1 MKWTK
6 FTMVVYDFGL
16 FYATYSK
23 CFSTFALVNQQKSSM
38 KHVLH
43 IFLFLCSICYTL
55 SSAGQAVWQH
65 YTVSDGLITN
75 EVRQVVELPNGQV
88 MVNCEGAFCLFD
100 GQTFREVAC
109 NLTRVYR
116 LEHFG
121 GYAHM
126 WEGDS
131 LLWLRD
137 YYHLYLFDARARIF
151 RYDVEARLAEEQVK
165 RFVTGEGTYEDVDDR
180 WQLLADSIGAA
191 AKVAHAMTDRQGGR
205 WIGTRGNGLFYV
217 RPPRP
222 QAISIG
228 HNDSLL
234 CIARYMQDSQGRAWQ
249 CTMNGL
255 YCRSQ
260 SDLLCPDSKAVRYG
274 QDNVTGFVHNRIVFI
289 TELHDGRLL
298 LCNNGNYL
306 GYFNPEART
315 FDVLNRKLPQID
327 AKYRWIVGACPLT
340 KDEVLVYSQNGAF
353 LLDIKHDSISEFS
366 SANEIA
372 RWTEKY
378 NCALLDSKGRL
389 WLGTQNGLF
398 SLTPAPSPK
407 GEGGAYGDERS
418 KYITQR
424 IEGLA
429 NNCIRSLVEDQ
440 EGNIWVGTS
449 SGISRIRE
457 ASTLPIV
464 YSPFSILNLGPAD
477 GVPQVSMDERA
488 ATLLDDGCLVF
499 VQHTMGLVTFRPE
512 WFVADTITFPVHLV
526 GFEVN
531 GSSAQLLPS
540 ITGKATGRRALL
552 GNGDGGGSFP
562 HTQNYLTFRFSALNY
577 AAPEHTSYRYR
588 LVGLDRDWLY
598 DNSGT
603 GLATA
608 SYNALQPG
616 HYVFEAQ
623 CSVTGGDWGEVLSVP
638 FTIRPP
644 WWLTWWMKTA
654 YFLIGL
660 IGFIGLIDYYL
671 KRKRARLE
679 AEAEERVNHL
689 FELREQARHQ
699 FVENVRIDASKIGV
713 NSEEEALVGQLLKA
727 IEKNLGNTEYSVDQL
742 ARDVALGRTN
752 LYKRMQTMLGITPND
767 FIRSVRLKRA
777 AVLLSDTNLSI
788 VEISERVGFNTPR
801 YFSTQFKKMFGVT
814 PSEYR

>member
-1 MKWTK
+1 MRHSIYIV
-6 FTMVVYDFGL
+6 FLLLSFG
-16 FYATYSK
+16 
-23 CFSTFALVNQQKSSM
+23 
-38 KHVLH
+38 
-43 IFLFLCSICYTL
+43 CSL
-55 SSAGQAVWQH
+55 QAFGQSRWRH
-65 YTVSDGLITN
+65 YTICDGLTTN
-75 EVRQVVELPNGQV
+75 EVRQVVELTNGQV
-88 MVNCEGAFCLFD
+88 MVNCEGVFCLFD
-100 GQTFREVAC
+100 GQAFQPVTCDRSRIFALDNYV
-109 NLTRVYR
+109 
-116 LEHFG
+116 
-121 GYAHM
+121 GYANL
-126 WEGDS
+126 WQGDS

-137 YYHLYLFDARARIF
+137 FYYLYLYDARTCSF
-151 RYDVEARLAEEQVK
+151 RYDVQQRLSDPQIAALAG
-165 RFVTGEGTYEDVDDR
+165 GEGTYQRPDDR

-191 AKVAHAMTDRQGGR
+191 SKVAHVMRDRQGGI
-205 WIGTRGNGLFYV
+205 WIGTQTNGLFYIYPE
-217 RPPRP
+217 RPRV
-222 QAISIG
+222 QVLHDAALEQQVCG
-228 HNDSLL
+228 MKDSRGRIWYCTAEGLVGVKAPSPTL
-234 CIARYMQDSQGRAWQ
+234 PVGAR
-249 CTMNGL
+249 
-255 YCRSQ
+255 
-260 SDLLCPDSKAVRYG
+260 DSKSEKWLFT
-274 QDNVTGFVHNRIVFI
+274 QENTTGFVHNRMVFI
-289 TELHDGRLL
+289 TELFDGRLL
-298 LCNNGNYL
+298 LCNNGNFL

-366 SANEIA
+366 PANEIA

-378 NCALLDSKGRL
+378 NCVLLASKGRV

-398 SLTPAPSPK
+398 LT
-407 GEGGAYGDERS
+407 EREKRKATGRRPLVGNEVKS
-418 KYITQR
+418 EKYKLPVR

-429 NNCIRSLVEDQ
+429 NNCIRSLVEDK

-449 SGISRIRE
+449 SGISRVGANE
-457 ASTLPIV
+457 
-464 YSPFSILNLGPAD
+464 PFSILNLGSAD

-488 ATLLDDGCLVF
+488 ATLLDDGRLVF

-512 WFVADTITFPVHLV
+512 WFAADSTSFPVHLV

-531 GSSAQLLPS
+531 GISAQLLPS

-588 LVGLDRDWLY
+588 LVGIDRDWLY

-623 CSVTGGDWGEVLSVP
+623 CSVAGGDWGEVLSVP

-644 WWLTWWMKTA
+644 WWLTWWMKMV
-654 YFLIGL
+654 YGLIVLMGIIGL
-660 IGFIGLIDYYL
+660 ISYYL
-671 KRKRARLE
+671 KKKRARLE

-699 FVENVRIDASKIGV
+699 FVENIRIDASKIGV
-713 NSEEEALVGQLLKA
+713 NSEEEVLVGQLLKA
-727 IEKNLGNTEYSVDQL
+727 IENNLGNSEYSVDQL

-777 AVLLSDTNLSI
+777 AVLLSDTDLSI
-788 VEISERVGFNTPR
+788 VEISERVGFSTPR
-801 YFSTQFKKMFGVT
+801 YFSSSFKKMFGVT
-814 PSEYR
+814 PSEYRDGNNM

>member
-1 MKWTK
+1 
-6 FTMVVYDFGL
+6 
-16 FYATYSK
+16 
-23 CFSTFALVNQQKSSM
+23 
-38 KHVLH
+38 
-43 IFLFLCSICYTL
+43 
-55 SSAGQAVWQH
+55 
-65 YTVSDGLITN
+65 
-75 EVRQVVELPNGQV
+75 
-88 MVNCEGAFCLFD
+88 
-100 GQTFREVAC
+100 
-109 NLTRVYR
+109 
-116 LEHFG
+116 
-121 GYAHM
+121 
-126 WEGDS
+126 
-131 LLWLRD
+131 
-137 YYHLYLFDARARIF
+137 
-151 RYDVEARLAEEQVK
+151 
-165 RFVTGEGTYEDVDDR
+165 
-180 WQLLADSIGAA
+180 
-191 AKVAHAMTDRQGGR
+191 
-205 WIGTRGNGLFYV
+205 
-217 RPPRP
+217 
-222 QAISIG
+222 
-228 HNDSLL
+228 
-234 CIARYMQDSQGRAWQ
+234 MQDSQGRAWQ

-340 KDEVLVYSQNGAF
+340 RDEVLVYSQNGAF
-353 LLDIKHDSISEFS
+353 ILDVKQNSISEFTP
-366 SANEIA
+366 ANEIA
-372 RWTEKY
+372 HWTEKY
-378 NCALLDSKGRL
+378 NCALLDNKGRL
-389 WLGTQNGLF
+389 WIGTQNGLF
-398 SLTPAPSPK
+398 LTESVK
-407 GEGGAYGDERS
+407 GKVKSE
-418 KYITQR
+418 KYKLPVR

-429 NNCIRSLVEDQ
+429 NNCIRSLVEDK
-440 EGNIWVGTS
+440 EGNIWVGSS
-449 SGISRIRE
+449 SGISRVKILENETHDLNDR
-457 ASTLPIV
+457 ANSSLFTLH
-464 YSPFSILNLGPAD
+464 FSLLNLGPAD

-488 ATLLDDGCLVF
+488 ARLLDDGRLVF
-499 VQHTMGLVTFRPE
+499 VQNTMGIVTFRPE
-512 WFVADTITFPVHLV
+512 WFAADSTSYPVRLV

-531 GSSAQLLPS
+531 GQLSTLNS
-540 ITGKATGRRALL
+540 QLSTFK
-552 GNGDGGGSFP
+552 FP
-562 HTQNYLTFRFSALNY
+562 HTQNYFTFRFSALNY

-598 DNSGT
+598 DNSGK

-608 SYNALQPG
+608 TYNALQPG
-616 HYVFEAQ
+616 DYVLEAQ
-623 CSVTGGDWGEVLSVP
+623 AAVDGGEWGELLQVL
-638 FTIRPP
+638 FTILPP

-679 AEAEERVNHL
+679 AEAEVRVNQL

-727 IEKNLGNTEYSVDQL
+727 IEQNLCNTEYSVDQL

-777 AVLLSDTNLSI
+777 AILLSDTDLSI

-814 PSEYR
+814 PSEYREPKTN

>member
-1 MKWTK
+1 MRR
-6 FTMVVYDFGL
+6 FC
-16 FYATYSK
+16 S
-23 CFSTFALVNQQKSSM
+23 
-38 KHVLH
+38 
-43 IFLFLCSICYTL
+43 LFLLLFPL
-55 SSAGQAVWQH
+55 SCVMLAAEHVWHH
-65 YTVSDGLITN
+65 YTVGDGLITN
-75 EVRQVVELPNGQV
+75 EVQQVVELPSGQV
-88 MVNCEGAFCLFD
+88 LVNCEGAFCLFD
-100 GQTFREVAC
+100 GQTFREVPC
-109 NLTRVYR
+109 DLSRVYR
-116 LEHFG
+116 LEHFS
-121 GYAHM
+121 GYAHL
-126 WEGDS
+126 WQGDS

-137 YYHLYLFDARARIF
+137 FYHLYLFDARLRAF
-151 RYDVEARLAEEQVK
+151 RYDVEARLTEETVG
-165 RFVTGEGTYEDVDDR
+165 RLASGEGTYEYPDDR
-180 WQLLADSIGAA
+180 WQLLADSLGAT

-222 QAISIG
+222 QAIYIG
-228 HNDSLL
+228 RNDSLL
-234 CIARYMQDSQGRAWQ
+234 FAARYMQDSQGRAWQ
-249 CTMNGL
+249 CSKDGL
-255 YCRSQ
+255 YCRSKT
-260 SDLLCPDSKAVRYG
+260 DLLCPNSKAVRYG

-289 TELHDGRLL
+289 TELPDGRFL
-298 LCNNGNYL
+298 LCNNGNFL

-340 KDEVLVYSQNGAF
+340 KDDVLVYSQNGAF
-353 LLDIKHDSISEFS
+353 LLDVKHDSICEFS
-366 SANEIA
+366 PANEIA

-378 NCALLDSKGRL
+378 NCVLLDSMGRL
-389 WLGTQNGLF
+389 WIGTQNGLF
-398 SLTPAPSPK
+398 SLTPDPSPK
-407 GEGGAYGDERS
+407 GEGRDFLC
-418 KYITQR
+418 QR
-424 IEGLA
+424 VEGLA
-429 NNCIRSLVEDQ
+429 NNCIRSLVEDK

-449 SGISRIRE
+449 NGISRVGILE
-457 ASTLPIV
+457 DDSQDLDDKAKSSLFTPH
-464 YSPFSILNLGPAD
+464 YSLLNLGPAD

-488 ATLLDDGCLVF
+488 ARLLDDGRMVF
-499 VQHTMGLVTFRPE
+499 VQNTMGLVIFRPE
-512 WFVADTITFPVHLV
+512 WFAADSTSYPVRLV

-531 GSSAQLLPS
+531 GQSLPS
-540 ITGKATGRRALL
+540 SC
-552 GNGDGGGSFP
+552 NSQF
-562 HTQNYLTFRFSALNY
+562 HYNQNYLTFRFSALNY

-588 LVGLDRDWLY
+588 LIGLDREWLY

-623 CSVTGGDWGEVLSVP
+623 CSVAGGDWGEVLFVP

-644 WWLTWWMKTA
+644 WWLTWWMKMI
-654 YFLIGL
+654 YGFIVLMGIIGL
-660 IGFIGLIDYYL
+660 ISYYL
-671 KRKRARLE
+671 KKKRARLE

-713 NSEEEALVGQLLKA
+713 NSEEEVLVGQLLKA
-727 IEKNLGNTEYSVDQL
+727 IESNLDNSEYSVDQL

-777 AVLLSDTNLSI
+777 AVLLSDTDLSI
-788 VEISERVGFNTPR
+788 VEISERVGFSTPR

-814 PSEYR
+814 PSEYREPKNGNI